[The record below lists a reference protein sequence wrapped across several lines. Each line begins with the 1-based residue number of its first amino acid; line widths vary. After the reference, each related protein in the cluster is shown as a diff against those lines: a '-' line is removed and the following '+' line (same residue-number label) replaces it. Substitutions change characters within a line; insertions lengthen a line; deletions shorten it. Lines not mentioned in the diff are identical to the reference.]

1 MQYTIIL
8 ESLDEGGYS
17 ARCVEIPGPLCTG
30 STQKEALASIREAIE
45 AVRFA
50 QNRELH
56 RTISAVGSEI
66 IRIEV
71 ADTA

>member
-8 ESLDEGGYS
+8 ESHDEGGYS
-17 ARCVEIPGPLCTG
+17 ARCVEIPGILRTG
-30 STQKEALASIREAIE
+30 STQKEALTGIRESIE

-50 QNRELH
+50 QNKELH
-56 RTISAVGSEI
+56 QTISAVGSEI